1 MKYLWWNLF
10 PKIVYGFQ
18 TLTTF
23 VNKLHHRYSTRFWK
37 RLWLWL
43 NPEEVFQRCSKNLF
57 QINFIIDWPRALPAL
72 QETLLPDNIAMIV
85 FVSLKTFFSTT
96 RKCCKDFALGLTL
109 KTSLGMNHT
118 KWVRLINIKRRFKK
132 FPLIY
137 LPLSRKLSRTWL
149 AKSRTMYPISHV
161 LLVKYE
167 IL

>member
-18 TLTTF
+18 TLNTF

-43 NPEEVFQRCSKNLF
+43 NPEEVLQRCSKNLF
-57 QINFIIDWPRALPAL
+57 KINFIIDSSRALSAL
-72 QETLLPDNIAMIV
+72 QETVLPDNIAVIV

>member
-1 MKYLWWNLF
+1 MEFVFENSLRLSDLN
-10 PKIVYGFQ
+10 
-18 TLTTF
+18 TF

-37 RLWLWL
+37 LG
-43 NPEEVFQRCSKNLF
+43 SS
-57 QINFIIDWPRALPAL
+57 RALSAL
-72 QETLLPDNIAMIV
+72 QETVLPDNIAVIV

-137 LPLSRKLSRTWL
+137 LPLSRKISRTWL

-161 LLVKYE
+161 LQVKYE